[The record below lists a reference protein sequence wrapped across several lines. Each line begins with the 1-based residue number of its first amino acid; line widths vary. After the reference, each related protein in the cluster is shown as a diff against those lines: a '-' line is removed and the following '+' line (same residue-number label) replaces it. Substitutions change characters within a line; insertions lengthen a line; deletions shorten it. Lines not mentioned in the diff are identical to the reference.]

1 MKVKIFLASLHDTSG
16 FPIAI
21 DPDAPVRQK
30 VRFFADLPST
40 VEAASTP
47 AFDGSGSVV
56 LQAIV
61 YSAAGDTTESSDYYG
76 PAVTLDGCP

>member
-1 MKVKIFLASLHDTSG
+1 M
-16 FPIAI
+16 
-21 DPDAPVRQK
+21 
-30 VRFFADLPST
+30 RFFADLPST
-40 VEAASTP
+40 VGSACTP

-61 YSAAGDTTESSDYYG
+61 YSAAGDTTESSDDYG